1 MKWTRGTNIIPNSRK
16 KLKFGKRSNDQSLN
30 NSTTVI
36 EQENNSLNNS
46 KVSNHDDSEMAS
58 LTNNSF
64 MNQSMASVGL
74 EDSMTSDG
82 LYE

>member
-1 MKWTRGTNIIPNSRK
+1 M
-16 KLKFGKRSNDQSLN
+16 
-30 NSTTVI
+30 I